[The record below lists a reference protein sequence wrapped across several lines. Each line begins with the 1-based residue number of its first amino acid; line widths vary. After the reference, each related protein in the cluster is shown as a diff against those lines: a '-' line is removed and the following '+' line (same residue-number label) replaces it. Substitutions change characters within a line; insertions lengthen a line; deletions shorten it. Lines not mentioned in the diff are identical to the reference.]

1 MNLSRLLRF
10 PPVRLLT
17 PLLVLASLLVFFT
30 LASDHHRFLTFAN
43 LRNIL
48 NQAALLS
55 ILATGVTLVLLT
67 GEIDLSVAGVATL
80 AGVVAS
86 YALIHWRW
94 PGGLAVAFAVAT
106 GGFLG
111 WANGFF
117 TTRFRLP
124 SFIVTLA
131 TMQIALG
138 LALYLT
144 KGFPLPTV
152 PALSVWFGQDALL
165 PVALVVLVPTHF
177 VLATTRPGRYV
188 YLVGGNRAA
197 AELSGVPPGKVVTL
211 VMVCCGLLAAFN
223 GTLIFGRLGT
233 ARADGFESLLI
244 DSIAAVVLGGTSLTG
259 GFGGIPNTVAGLL
272 VFAVIKNGLNFVA
285 VDIYAKSLLTGLVL
299 LASLLVNA
307 TAARVAER
315 MREAR

>member
-1 MNLSRLLRF
+1 MLRVV
-10 PPVRLLT
+10 PVRLLT
-17 PLLVLASLLVFFT
+17 PLLVLAALLVFFT
-30 LASDHHRFLTFAN
+30 LASDHHRFLTPVN

-55 ILATGVTLVLLT
+55 VLATGVTLVLLT

-80 AGVVAS
+80 AGVLAS
-86 YALIHWRW
+86 YALLQWGW
-94 PGGLAVAFAVAT
+94 PGGAALPFAVAC
-106 GGFLG
+106 GAALG
-111 WANGFF
+111 WANGFC

-131 TMQIALG
+131 TMQISLG

-144 KGFPLPTV
+144 KGRPLPAV
-152 PALSVWFGQDALL
+152 PALSVLLGQDGLL
-165 PVALVVLVPTHF
+165 LVAAVVLSVTG
-177 VLATTRPGRYV
+177 LILSQTRPGRYV

-197 AELSGVPPGKVVTL
+197 AELSGVPPGRVITL
-211 VMVCCGLLAAFN
+211 VMACAGALAALN

-233 ARADGFESLLI
+233 ARADGFEGLLI

-259 GFGGIPNTVAGLL
+259 GFGGVLNTVAGLL

-285 VDIYAKSLLTGLVL
+285 VDIYAKSLLTGVVL
-299 LASLLVNA
+299 LASLLINA
-307 TAARVAER
+307 AAARLGDRVTAAR
-315 MREAR
+315 